1 MDNAKVCGPRS
12 GLPRATRRD
21 WPASESDAARLSH
34 SALSNRCPRNRE
46 FSLHVPEVTGGG
58 KGGEGEGGGK
68 GGGGL
73 GNGGEGM

>member
-1 MDNAKVCGPRS
+1 MAHAAV
-12 GLPRATRRD
+12 
-21 WPASESDAARLSH
+21 WPEWESDAARLSH
-34 SALSNRCPRNRE
+34 SSLSNRCPRNRE